1 MVESQKQT
9 LVWKGIIFQWKVGE
23 FPIVVN
29 TANSYSY
36 GNQSD
41 KGDEFERASTGSI
54 GQHNYRR
61 QSH

>member
-1 MVESQKQT
+1 MVVGPKQT
-9 LVWKGIIFQWKVGE
+9 LVGKGTIFQAQVGE

-36 GNQSD
+36 DNQSD
-41 KGDEFERASTGSI
+41 KGDEFEPASTGAT

-61 QSH
+61 RGR

>member
-1 MVESQKQT
+1 MVVGQKQT
-9 LVWKGIIFQWKVGE
+9 PTWKGIIFQGKVGE

-54 GQHNYRR
+54 G
-61 QSH
+61 